1 MPKLLYNVTTGV
13 FLVTVVTLLWHCS
26 EIFSLQVDFSAILC
40 CHSLKN
46 QWVSLCSHYKTCN
59 IFVVEFFAY
68 IERNLLEMI
77 IKRLVMTF
85 SLNLDANFSRQE
97 VPMT

>member
-13 FLVTVVTLLWHCS
+13 FLVTTRLVVTLLWHCS

-40 CHSLKN
+40 CHPLKN
-46 QWVSLCSHYKTCN
+46 QRVSPCSYYKSCS

-68 IERNLLEMI
+68 IERNLLEI
-77 IKRLVMTF
+77 LIRRLVVTF
-85 SLNLDANFSRQE
+85 SLNIDANFL
-97 VPMT
+97 